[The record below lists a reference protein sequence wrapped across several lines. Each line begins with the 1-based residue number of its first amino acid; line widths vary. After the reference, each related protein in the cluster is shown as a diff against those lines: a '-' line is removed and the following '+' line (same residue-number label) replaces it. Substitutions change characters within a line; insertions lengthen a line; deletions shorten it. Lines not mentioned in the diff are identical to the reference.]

1 MYLAVKHF
9 RHFVEGRQFFI
20 LTDHK
25 PLTFAMSSKPDRYSP
40 RQSRHLDYISQF
52 TSDIRHVPGSDN
64 AVADALSRLPVN
76 ALHTGNTTTIVDY
89 QAMAAAQLEDRTLST
104 LQADSSL
111 HLQQVPIAMSDGVS
125 LLCDVSTGISRP
137 VVPES
142 FRRHV
147 FDCLHCQSHPGIR
160 ETQRLVTRHFVW
172 PGINSDVRRWALS
185 CVQCQKA
192 KVHRHTRSSPGT
204 FSTPDARFD
213 HVHIDLVGPCPRLA
227 DVHTSLHV

>member
-1 MYLAVKHF
+1 M
-9 RHFVEGRQFFI
+9 
-20 LTDHK
+20 
-25 PLTFAMSSKPDRYSP
+25 
-40 RQSRHLDYISQF
+40 
-52 TSDIRHVPGSDN
+52 
-64 AVADALSRLPVN
+64 
-76 ALHTGNTTTIVDY
+76 
-89 QAMAAAQLEDRTLST
+89 
-104 LQADSSL
+104 
-111 HLQQVPIAMSDGVS
+111 VS
-125 LLCDVSTGISRP
+125 LYCDVSTGIPRP

-172 PGINSDVRRWALS
+172 PRINSDVRRWARS

-213 HVHIDLVGPCPRLA
+213 HVHIDLIGPLPSSRGCTYLLTCVDRFTRWPEATPIA
-227 DVHTSLHV
+227 DCTAETVAQAFIMSWISHFGTPNTVTTDRGDQFESHLWQASHVSWGTNTCAPWYIILVPTA

>member
-1 MYLAVKHF
+1 
-9 RHFVEGRQFFI
+9 
-20 LTDHK
+20 
-25 PLTFAMSSKPDRYSP
+25 MSSKLDRYSP
-40 RQSRHLDYISQF
+40 RQSGHLDYISQF
-52 TSDIRHVPGSDN
+52 TSDIRHVPGPDN

-76 ALHTGNTTTIVDY
+76 ALHTGNTTTIIDFH
-89 QAMAAAQLEDRTLST
+89 AMAAAQLEDPTLST

-125 LLCDVSTGISRP
+125 LPCDVSTGIPRP

-172 PGINSDVRRWALS
+172 PG
-185 CVQCQKA
+185 QQ
-192 KVHRHTRSSPGT
+192 
-204 FSTPDARFD
+204 
-213 HVHIDLVGPCPRLA
+213 
-227 DVHTSLHV
+227 